1 MKTMLGFIS
10 NDYQKVGLL
19 VSGIHLLCLVWLLV
33 WGMIHFVAPVQHVMM
48 AEVIE
53 REANSIHAPKRVAKV
68 QETVKI
74 EIPKKELIFNS
85 ENSIQKIEQE
95 IRNSQGQLSS
105 AAVHLPDAY
114 AKELS
119 NPKPPYPAMSRRL
132 GEQGRVYL
140 RLCVSVNGGLDS
152 IHLEQ
157 SSGYSRLDQIALETV
172 RRWKFMPAK
181 RGEQA
186 IAMCYHLPIQFT
198 LEK

>member
-19 VSGIHLLCLVWLLV
+19 VSGIHILCVVWLLV
-33 WGMIHFVAPVQHVMM
+33 WGMVQFVTPVQHVMM
-48 AEVIE
+48 AEVID
-53 REANSIHAPKRVAKV
+53 REANSIYAPKRVAKV
-68 QETVKI
+68 QETVKM
-74 EIPKKELIFNS
+74 EMPKKESISNS
-85 ENSIQKIEQE
+85 ENSSQSVEQE
-95 IRNSQGQLSS
+95 VRNSIGQLSS
-105 AAVHLPDAY
+105 AVVHLPDAY

-157 SSGYSRLDQIALETV
+157 SSGYPRLDQIALETV
-172 RRWKFMPAK
+172 SRWKFMPAK
-181 RGEQA
+181 RGEQP